1 MGLDLTVHS
10 VRCEVTAHNA
20 GRAARETLAAW
31 LVDLAERLVARGC
44 IFIGHVKGM
53 AVAAGEEPLFFS
65 LTRPRAE
72 PQFKGGGW
80 EDANSW
86 ELSVSVILAGL
97 NEEEISRAM
106 QETLKTHFQ
115 IISGEAKA

>member
-1 MGLDLTVHS
+1 MGLELAVHS
-10 VRCEVTAHNA
+10 VRCEAIPHSA
-20 GRAARETLAAW
+20 GQEARETLAAW
-31 LVDLAERLVARGC
+31 LTDLAELLVARGC
-44 IFIGHVKGM
+44 RFIGHIKGM

-80 EDANSW
+80 DKAESW

-97 NEEEISRAM
+97 SEEEIGQAM
-106 QETLKTHFQ
+106 QETLKTHFK
-115 IISGEAKA
+115 IFSGEAKA